1 MANGYKTGGRSKDTP
16 NKLTKEI
23 RDSLILILNDEI
35 EKLPLLINELPT
47 KDRVFLLAKLLP
59 LVIPKAI
66 TIDNNI
72 DRNIPLFP
80 DIKE

>member
-1 MANGYKTGGRSKDTP
+1 MAKGFKTGGRTKGKP
-16 NKLTKEI
+16 NILTQKI

-35 EKLPLLINELPT
+35 EKLPILINELPN

>member
-1 MANGYKTGGRSKDTP
+1 MAKGYKTGGRCKDTP
-16 NKLTKEI
+16 NKLTQDI
-23 RDSLILILNDEI
+23 RESLILILNNEV
-35 EKLPLLINELPT
+35 EKLPNLINELPT

>member
-1 MANGYKTGGRSKDTP
+1 MAKGFKTGGRSKDKP
-16 NKLTKEI
+16 NKLTQDI
-23 RDSLILILNDEI
+23 RESLILILNNEV
-35 EKLPLLINELPT
+35 EKLPNLINELPT

-72 DRNIPLFP
+72 DRCIPLFP

>member
-1 MANGYKTGGRSKDTP
+1 MAKGYKTGGRSKDTP

-72 DRNIPLFP
+72 DRCIPLFP